1 MEVIY
6 LKMQQ
11 KFFATPLNSKTYD
24 ICSAIMR
31 QFQRSS
37 VEDFKGE
44 KRWKLRNAKGF
55 RVKLSRVSAGI
66 KHDNL

>member
-11 KFFATPLNSKTYD
+11 KFFATPLNFKTYD

-44 KRWKLRNAKGF
+44 KR
-55 RVKLSRVSAGI
+55 
-66 KHDNL
+66 